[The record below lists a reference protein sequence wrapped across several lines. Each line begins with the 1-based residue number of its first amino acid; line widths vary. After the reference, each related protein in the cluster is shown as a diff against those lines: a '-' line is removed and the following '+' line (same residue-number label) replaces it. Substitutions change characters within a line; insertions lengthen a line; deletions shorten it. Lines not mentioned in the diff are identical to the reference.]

1 MVICS
6 MRATTLT
13 WPSNS
18 GLDFKHNCPASLS
31 LHSNAISLISVPSPC
46 ANGGLSFSLPHSWWA
61 QLCVTCR
68 GLWHSLLWSSTAPSQ
83 AVLPYGSSPCA
94 AGRRPLIA
102 QVFSPAHATC
112 SYDSYFLQIGDN
124 YYTRATG
131 KTPLQSWSR
140 RGVVFLWLSLL
151 SSLQPL
157 SARWWLDPS
166 IHRHSCGHTSWK
178 DPAKGEPGKPIA
190 ASARGAASPTGR
202 AEAPVST

>member
-1 MVICS
+1 MLFHWFLC
-6 MRATTLT
+6 
-13 WPSNS
+13 
-18 GLDFKHNCPASLS
+18 H
-31 LHSNAISLISVPSPC
+31 LHVPTVAFHFPYPTAGEHSSVSHAEGFGTPC
-46 ANGGLSFSLPHSWWA
+46 
-61 QLCVTCR
+61 C
-68 GLWHSLLWSSTAPSQ
+68 WSSTAPSQ

-166 IHRHSCGHTSWK
+166 IHRHSRGHTSWK
-178 DPAKGEPGKPIA
+178 DPTKGEPGKPIT
-190 ASARGAASPTGR
+190 ASARGAASSTGH